1 MAVAD
6 VVVQQYSG
14 AGPDTDTVTTPRL
27 STSDTDTPG
36 TANPL
41 PIPAAGLTFS
51 FWMTL
56 HLTITNIQAATV
68 LNNHLFYSDGT
79 CGWTLGTLGDLFIAQ
94 KTGADMGVPVASYNQ
109 AGGTAGTTG
118 YDMDDVTN
126 GHDYYKTG
134 EGTYSA
140 PVAVDSL
147 TTGGSE
153 MTVDAGDHTIAEG
166 FKGIVLQAEVDTDA
180 TRGAQAAETLSF
192 QYDEV

>member
-6 VVVQQYSG
+6 LAVQQFHG
-14 AGPDTDTVTTPRL
+14 AGPTKDTVTTPRL
-27 STSDTDTPG
+27 STMDDDAPG

-41 PIPAAGLTFS
+41 PIPAAGITFS

-56 HLTITNIQAATV
+56 HLVITNIQDATV
-68 LNNHLFYSDGT
+68 LNNHQFYSDGT
-79 CGWTLGTLGDLFIAQ
+79 CGWALGTLGDLFIAQ

-109 AGGTAGTTG
+109 AGGTVGTTG

-134 EGTYSA
+134 EATYSA

-147 TTGGSE
+147 NSGAT
-153 MTVDAGDHTIAEG
+153 MDVDLGDHTIAEG
-166 FKGIVLQAEVDTDA
+166 FKGIVIQAEVDTDA
-180 TRGAQAAETLSF
+180 TRGAQISETLTF
-192 QYDEV
+192 QFDEV